1 MFTPLMARQQEIS
14 HELPEYFI
22 YKYFPRQNTERQK
35 LSAVTVSN
43 VCKSSKEGWRGGG
56 RDRGAR
62 RSKLETSNAKMNPSP
77 PPALAPAKA
86 VCLLG
91 EKFKPDFHCEHN
103 SSINKLCC
111 RYLTRASAAWLKTQK
126 DFILRIRG
134 PGTRPV
140 SDVLQRSK

>member
-43 VCKSSKEGWRGGG
+43 VCESSEEGWRGGG
-56 RDRGAR
+56 GRERGER

-77 PPALAPAKA
+77 PPP
-86 VCLLG
+86 
-91 EKFKPDFHCEHN
+91 
-103 SSINKLCC
+103 
-111 RYLTRASAAWLKTQK
+111 R
-126 DFILRIRG
+126 
-134 PGTRPV
+134 PG
-140 SDVLQRSK
+140 